1 MAAAV
6 THGGGGIIPARAGF
20 TREVISA
27 VVAAGDHP
35 RSRGVYSAGAA
46 QRRCAL
52 GSSPLARGLPT
63 QTPPDRTLVEDHPR
77 SRGVYATGRARAP
90 LPWGSSPLARGL
102 LGDRPGGRSPR
113 GIIPARAGFTWRC
126 RRRAGGPADHPR
138 SRGVY
143 HPMRIRT
150 IKPEGSSPL
159 ARGLLAFRFAFRVC
173 VWIIPARAG
182 FTRRSPRPRRGC
194 TDHPRSRGVYARR
207 STAASSPLG
216 SSPLARGLQINAG
229 STDRIIRIIPA
240 RAGFTLPEL
249 GRVGLPR
256 DHPRSRG
263 VYPPCPA
270 RRSATGGSSPL
281 ARGLHTR
288 PQGPDQRLR
297 IIPARA
303 GFTPSSEPSPWPPR
317 DHPRSRGVYEYE
329 PVDSS
334 TTPGSS
340 PLARGLPPVQ
350 GRPDRLLG
358 IIPAR
363 AGFTRRC
370 S

>member
-1 MAAAV
+1 M
-6 THGGGGIIPARAGF
+6 
-20 TREVISA
+20 ISA

-182 FTRRSPRPRRGC
+182 FTLRLLAPEPGL
-194 TDHPRSRGVYARR
+194 TDHPRSRGVYPRTTPR
-207 STAASSPLG
+207 PPDGPG
-216 SSPLARGLQINAG
+216 SSPLARGLRPVSLDYLVRVG
-229 STDRIIRIIPA
+229 IIPA
-240 RAGFTLPEL
+240 RAGFTGQVDHPYGDRRDHPRSRGAYSCSS
-249 GRVGLPR
+249 GRVSRTAGSSPLARGLPR
-256 DHPRSRG
+256 RPHGGDRRRWIIPARAGFTGLHEPAAEGGEDHPRSRG
-263 VYPPCPA
+263 VYSPVPGAPSS
-270 RRSATGGSSPL
+270 RGGSSPL
-281 ARGLHTR
+281 ARGL
-288 PQGPDQRLR
+288 RLR
-297 IIPARA
+297 I
-303 GFTPSSEPSPWPPR
+303 
-317 DHPRSRGVYEYE
+317 
-329 PVDSS
+329 
-334 TTPGSS
+334 
-340 PLARGLPPVQ
+340 
-350 GRPDRLLG
+350 LG
-358 IIPAR
+358 IPTNPYS
-363 AGFTRRC
+363 TRPRLP
-370 S
+370 SLPT